1 MEDREHGSILGDPIT
16 QENVE
21 VVTATDPNI
30 AQECVETT
38 ESEMEPLLQTST
50 SNEPYDKVGPY
61 LMSNRR

>member
-1 MEDREHGSILGDPIT
+1 MDDREHGSILGDPIT
-16 QENVE
+16 LENVE
-21 VVTATDPNI
+21 VVTETNI
-30 AQECVETT
+30 AQESVETT